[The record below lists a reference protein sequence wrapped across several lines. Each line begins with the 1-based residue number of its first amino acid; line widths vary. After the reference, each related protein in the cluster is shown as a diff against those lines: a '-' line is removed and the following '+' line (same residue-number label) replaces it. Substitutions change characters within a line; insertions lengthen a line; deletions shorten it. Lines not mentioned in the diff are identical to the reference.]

1 MEAHLHPPTLYRQ
14 LPTHLSLIVRTIHQG
29 KTFQAKPSAFS
40 KSPSH
45 QCHPQEAGYSYRWY
59 CIPVPNRLPLMGFSH
74 VTALE
79 MINYLF
85 REYREINDIDIKEK
99 AIHMMRMY
107 NPDKPLVQL
116 IEQLEKGQE
125 FARAGGKTIANAMM
139 VSKEINVLTQTMV
152 FNNDM
157 WDWQSQPYDLK
168 T

>member
-1 MEAHLHPPTLYRQ
+1 
-14 LPTHLSLIVRTIHQG
+14 
-29 KTFQAKPSAFS
+29 
-40 KSPSH
+40 
-45 QCHPQEAGYSYRWY
+45 
-59 CIPVPNRLPLMGFSH
+59 MGFSH

-79 MINYLF
+79 MINNLF

-157 WDWQSQPYDLK
+157 WYWQSQPYDLK